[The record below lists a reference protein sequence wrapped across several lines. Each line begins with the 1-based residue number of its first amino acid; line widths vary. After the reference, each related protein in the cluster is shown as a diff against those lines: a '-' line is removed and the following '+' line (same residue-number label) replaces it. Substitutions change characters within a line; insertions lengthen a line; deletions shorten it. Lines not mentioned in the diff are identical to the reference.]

1 MADKKES
8 KAKTGKKEKV
18 EAKKKEPEV
27 EMVTVM
33 RFNKIFNK
41 REKMT
46 VPKSEMLTG
55 YYGDVLVEQMP
66 ALDYKLSAGFE
77 TSNQV
82 CEWDSSEEDCTC
94 AHRVLIDY
102 Q

>member
-1 MADKKES
+1 MAAKKTTKKE
-8 KAKTGKKEKV
+8 AAKKEAVKEEV
-18 EAKKKEPEV
+18 KKPEV

-82 CEWDSSEEDCTC
+82 CECDSSEEDCTC